1 MKSQLKRGEVNLSA
15 QVRDLIEED
24 ITTGLLRPGQKLDE
38 TQLSDK
44 YGVSRTPIREAL
56 KHLASKGLVDLK
68 TNRGAYVRQISL
80 TTLIEMFETMSALES
95 ACACLTARR
104 HNAQDHEALVA
115 ANKACLDATEQNSPD
130 AYYAANIRFHEL
142 IYNGARNNYLRDQ
155 TIRLRNTLEP
165 YRRATTFHPGLMRK
179 SNEEHSRI
187 LHAVLNFDEQAASAE
202 MHLHLDTLRNDAI
215 WTFESILNRISSP
228 SS

>member
-15 QVRDLIEED
+15 QVRDLIEAD

-44 YGVSRTPIREAL
+44 YGVSRTPVREAL

-95 ACACLTARR
+95 ARGLKRR
-104 HNAQDHEALVA
+104 HRLEHFNQCGERNLPHIGAAIRFQIHQTFRGEVLERLANRRSGDTVLVGQLCLVEFLSGSQQSSRDV
-115 ANKACLDATEQNSPD
+115 CLDEVS
-130 AYYAANIRFHEL
+130 H
-142 IYNGARNNYLRDQ
+142 LRGEVD
-155 TIRLRNTLEP
+155 LP
-165 YRRATTFHPGLMRK
+165 
-179 SNEEHSRI
+179 
-187 LHAVLNFDEQAASAE
+187 
-202 MHLHLDTLRNDAI
+202 
-215 WTFESILNRISSP
+215 TFEL
-228 SS
+228 